1 MGRPSSRLP
10 LPTAALPPLKRG
22 TQRAPLLPLLR
33 RVLKARQRRRAV
45 ADARGAPPPRCT
57 SPATPRAAGK
67 TTTESL
73 ARPTARRCEELWLR
87 GVALRHTVDEP
98 RVDFS
103 ARLTR
108 VMIETNAPD
117 GRERLRGALTRHCSW
132 SGWRPAPPCSNASR

>member
-1 MGRPSSRLP
+1 MY
-10 LPTAALPPLKRG
+10 
-22 TQRAPLLPLLR
+22 
-33 RVLKARQRRRAV
+33 V
-45 ADARGAPPPRCT
+45 AGDAKSGGKDYDGVPGSAYCPPPGG
-57 SPATPRAAGK
+57 S
-67 TTTESL
+67 
-73 ARPTARRCEELWLR
+73 RCEELWLR
-87 GVALRHTVDEP
+87 SVALRHAVDEP